1 VLAADAPFQHQ
12 VHESLLKHPYGTQVK
27 EGSLVVMWDQRRQA
41 AEAGIW
47 KRGSWRK
54 RVMRKH
60 SSSGQRAEALAVLC
74 FWEDVRIGA
83 AALARVRRA
92 AAACLNLSSL
102 EMARRHEAKP

>member
-1 VLAADAPFQHQ
+1 M
-12 VHESLLKHPYGTQVK
+12 SGWLLVSRSHK